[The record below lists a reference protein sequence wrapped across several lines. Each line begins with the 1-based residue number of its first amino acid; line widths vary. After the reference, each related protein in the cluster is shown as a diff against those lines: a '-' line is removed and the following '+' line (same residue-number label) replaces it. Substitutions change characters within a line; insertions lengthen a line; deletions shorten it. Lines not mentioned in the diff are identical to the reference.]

1 LEDPLLI
8 IRRTALIL
16 ALVATLPLAAF
27 ASNGADTDITTSF
40 AASLVSTMRAFFGV
54 AVEPGNAP
62 APSVVAPVAARHC
75 EHELEIVMTPEVR
88 KYVEHYA
95 RGNGRRTTL
104 EGLERS
110 TTYRER
116 AEEIFAEV
124 GVPTELVWLA
134 QVESGWKSEAVS
146 PVGACGVWQFMPATA
161 RDFEMRVD
169 EEVDERMDFEKS
181 THASARYLRR
191 LARRYDGNWELAI
204 AAYNFGEGNIDKAI
218 AKAGVEDFWVL
229 CRADLLPQETK
240 DYVPKVLAVAT
251 IGANPASYDLPN
263 AG

>member
-1 LEDPLLI
+1 MNT
-8 IRRTALIL
+8 RRIA
-16 ALVATLPLAAF
+16 LAAALLAMLPF
-27 ASNGADTDITTSF
+27 GAYASTGNDTVLSTVIATSF
-40 AASLVSTMRAFFGV
+40 VETFMSFFGIG
-54 AVEPGNAP
+54 A
-62 APSVVAPVAARHC
+62 APVAAPAPAAVAHAAKRRS
-75 EHELEIVMTPEVR
+75 EHQLAITMRPEVR

-95 RGNGRRTTL
+95 TGNGRRTTL

-110 TTYRER
+110 TAYRQR

-146 PVGACGVWQFMPATA
+146 PVGAGGVWQFMPATA

-169 EEVDERMDFEKS
+169 AEVDERLDFEKA

-204 AAYNFGEGNIDKAI
+204 AAYNCGEGNIDKACE
-218 AKAGVEDFWVL
+218 KAGVEDFWAL
-229 CRADLLPQETK
+229 CRADLLPEETK
-240 DYVPKVLAVAT
+240 NYVPKVLAVAT
-251 IGANPASYDLPN
+251 IGANPGSYGLPN